1 MTGIVWKRLKG
12 HLFPKRPARRAS
24 RAQVAAIETLEPR
37 LVLYA
42 NTGNAWPSPQVITIG
57 FVPDG
62 ANLGGVYNDIN
73 AVFNNSI
80 YIGSQWQA
88 QILKAAQS
96 WAQKTNINFVL
107 ISDNG
112 GDFGSGDYQQGDPA
126 MADIRISGY
135 NFGNSSLATAF
146 LPPPVNNFSVAG
158 DIMFNTAVQFRV
170 GQGTDLFS
178 VAAHEFGHALGLDHT
193 STGATSVMWGYY
205 NGVKTALSTDDTNG
219 IRNIYSADAARSSD
233 AYESNNTFGTA
244 TDLTSNFSSTQLTGV
259 IDALDITT
267 TTDVDYFKFTTPT
280 GVGST
285 LSVSMQS
292 SGLSLLAPK
301 FTVYASNQTTVL
313 GTASSTG
320 YGATLNLQISGLSAG
335 QTYYIKAQGANT
347 TAFGTGQYALVVNM
361 GTGADPTVTL
371 PNTTLL
377 NGNPLQVG
385 GGMLIQM
392 GRGHEFGFED
402 DHDHDHGHDHHEVDH
417 ADADI
422 FVNAGRASLAAER
435 TATGASSLAS
445 PTTRIA
451 VSTSRTTGIAAA
463 ATRVAAR
470 AERLETLQA
479 DSAADSDPT
488 TRVEN
493 LQRLSV
499 ESTDSLITS
508 FALDVL
514 YRMA

>member
-24 RAQVAAIETLEPR
+24 RATVAAIETLEPR

-73 AVFNNSI
+73 AVFNNSV

-96 WAQKTNINFVL
+96 WAQKSNINFVL

-158 DIMFNTAVQFRV
+158 DIMFNTSVQFRV

-193 STGATSVMWGYY
+193 TSGATSVMWGYY

-233 AYESNNTFGTA
+233 VYESNNTFGTA
-244 TDLTSNFSSTQLTGV
+244 TDLTSNFSSTQLDGV

-267 TTDVDYFKFTTPT
+267 TTDVDYFKFTAPT

-371 PNTTLL
+371 PNTMLL

-402 DHDHDHGHDHHEVDH
+402 DHDHDHDHDHGSEH
-417 ADADI
+417 AESPI
-422 FVNAGRASLAAER
+422 FVNAGRASVGTEGS
-435 TATGASSLAS
+435 ATRASSIAS

-451 VSTSRTTGIAAA
+451 VPTLRASAITAS
-463 ATRVAAR
+463 ATNVAAR
-470 AERLETLQA
+470 TERLETRKL
-479 DSAADSDPT
+479 DSGAESEATPSLVD
-488 TRVEN
+488 
-493 LQRLSV
+493 LQRQSIA
-499 ESTDSLITS
+499 STDRLLAS

-514 YRMA
+514 YRME